1 VKRKLPL
8 LIALAAISVATL
20 MAARSESAEPRQAT
34 FAWRFATGGQIRS
47 RPAVAQDGTVYAIAE
62 DSYLYALSPSGA
74 LAWKADLGWLPGDCL
89 AVSPDGMIYAGLK
102 NRDLVA
108 FTPRGVVA
116 WREHFNGLFVADP
129 LIAPDG
135 TVYIGV
141 APATLI
147 SLSESGRKQWS
158 ITLPGSLIGAPIM
171 DGAGTIYLVASDRRL
186 YSLTQWGEFRWSL
199 PLLAQPTTTAIA
211 RDGTVLVG
219 TEDGEVIAVNP
230 NGDMLWSRAV
240 NAPVTGVSVGVD
252 EIVAATA
259 DGGLVGLSAAG
270 QALWRESAGSRLDT
284 SPLIRGSGLLA
295 FALDGTLLLLHQ
307 PVGVIE
313 RFNVGTAGAAVLAQ
327 DGSVYLGGRDWVLYA
342 FSRPAGTE
350 RITGPWPQAGH
361 DEQHSGRTP
370 FGPPGGIDAV
380 LNATPDYLYLES
392 LAGSGNH
399 EQTQLFLSEVR
410 SRVDGGSLGKS
421 TWYVVRILEQLAG
434 TGLIDP
440 EYRNQKVINDLPDVR
455 AAAASLL
462 GAVGSAG
469 SRWALIRVANAETD
483 RFALSAEI
491 RALGNLAFDG
501 DGSSARTIAAAFVRA
516 GSTPADNRLAAETVD
531 ALGRIASSTGLMTPP
546 AAQTLFAISR
556 GPYLEQIRTAALAAL
571 EGKPGGAAKR

>member
-1 VKRKLPL
+1 MKRKLPL

-47 RPAVAQDGTVYAIAE
+47 RPAVGQDGTIYAVAE
-62 DSYLYALSPSGA
+62 DSYLYALSPRGE
-74 LAWKADLGWLPGDCL
+74 LAWKADLGWLPWDCL
-89 AVSPDGMIYAGLK
+89 AVSQEGMIYAGLK
-102 NRDLVA
+102 NGNLVA
-108 FTPRGVVA
+108 VTPRGVVA
-116 WREHFNGLFVADP
+116 WREHFDGLFVADP

-147 SLSESGRKQWS
+147 SLSESGREQWS

-186 YSLTQWGEFRWSL
+186 YALTQWGEFRWSL
-199 PLLAQPTTTAIA
+199 PLQAQPTTTAIA

-219 TEDGEVIAVNP
+219 TEDGKVIAVNP
-230 NGDMLWSRAV
+230 NGDMVWSRAV
-240 NAPVTGVSVGVD
+240 DAPVAGVSVGVD
-252 EIVAATA
+252 EIVAATTN
-259 DGGLVGLSAAG
+259 GGLVGLSAAG
-270 QALWRESAGSRLDT
+270 RALWRESAGAGLDT

-313 RFNVGTAGAAVLAQ
+313 RFNVGTAGAAVLAR
-327 DGSVYLGGRDWVLYA
+327 DGSVYLGGRDWVVYA

-350 RITGPWPQAGH
+350 RIIGPWPQAGH

-370 FGPPGGIDAV
+370 FGPPGGIEAA
-380 LNATPDYLYLES
+380 LNATPDYLYLDS
-392 LAGSGNH
+392 LAGSDSH

-410 SRVDGGSLGKS
+410 SRVDRGSLGKS

-440 EYRNQKVINDLPDVR
+440 AYRNQKVINDFPDVR

-469 SRWALIRVANAETD
+469 SRWTLIRIANAETD
-483 RFALSAEI
+483 SFALSAEI
-491 RALGNLAFDG
+491 RALGSLAFDE

-516 GSTPADNRLAAETVD
+516 QTTPADNRLAAETVD
-531 ALGRIASSTGLMTPP
+531 ALGSIASATGLITQP
-546 AAQTLFAISR
+546 AAETLFAISR
-556 GPYLEQIRTAALAAL
+556 GPYLEQIRAAALAAL
-571 EGKPGGAAKR
+571 EGKHGRATKE